1 MGNGK
6 LFSKKSGNVR
16 VFRLVNR
23 SVMGDT
29 AEVDEHGNPL
39 PDRVFAEVTPGLGE
53 DDYEDIEE
61 DEGEDVDVGDEEEVD
76 QQMYHLDTTLLI
88 LFIALGLPNGLER
101 LPSTGSFSMTATTI
115 TPST

>member
-39 PDRVFAEVTPGLGE
+39 PDRVFAEVTPEGGE
-53 DDYEDIEE
+53 DDFEDIEEE
-61 DEGEDVDVGDEEEVD
+61 DEGEYVDVGDEQEVD
-76 QQMYHLDTTLLI
+76 QQMYRLRISILI
-88 LFIALGLPNGLER
+88 LF
-101 LPSTGSFSMTATTI
+101 
-115 TPST
+115 